1 MLNEK
6 NEIGRQFK
14 ICVGDS
20 LVSVYFSQEESED
33 IKRKIRDI
41 LTSAYE
47 QRVQN
52 VFSPT
57 ELTDKLEYTN

>member
-14 ICVGDS
+14 ICVGES
-20 LVSVYFSQEESED
+20 LVTVYFSQEESED

-47 QRVQN
+47 QRLQN
-52 VFSPT
+52 VF
-57 ELTDKLEYTN
+57 LLQN

>member
-1 MLNEK
+1 MGK
-6 NEIGRQFK
+6 
-14 ICVGDS
+14 S
-20 LVSVYFSQEESED
+20 LVTVYFSQEESED

-47 QRVQN
+47 QRLQN